1 MHTNVSA
8 RIRQSVSPR
17 ELSGRPPET
26 MSSLSEAQRAAV
38 LISPNA
44 ELGVERKW
52 KEPLTFSV
60 GE

>member
-1 MHTNVSA
+1 MHANVSA
-8 RIRQSVSPR
+8 HKTVSLPP
-17 ELSGRPPET
+17 GAKWPAPET

-60 GE
+60 VE